1 MKKPYEELH
10 EALRGILPAERLID
24 DPLRLL
30 AYGTDAS
37 FYRLI
42 PQLVVRPDSEEELM
56 GVLAECRRRRLPVT
70 FRTAGTSLSG
80 QAVTDSVLVQLNQG
94 WRDYRILD
102 AGRAI
107 RLQPG
112 IIGARANQLLAPYGR
127 KIGPDPASINSCM
140 IGGIAANNASGMCCG
155 TAQNSYRTL
164 RDIRVILADG
174 TLLDTA
180 DADSR
185 AAFRDSHAALL
196 EALERLGRETRE
208 NAPLAERIRHKYRLK
223 NTTGYA
229 LNSLVDFED
238 GFDILAHL
246 MIGSEGTLGFISAI
260 TYDTVA
266 DAPLKT
272 AALAFFPDMAT
283 ACRATLALKS
293 APVSAVELMD
303 RAALRSVEGSPGM
316 PERLKTLPAAAT
328 ALLIDVRAE
337 DEATLT
343 QQMAAV
349 HAALEGIKTL
359 EPLGFTRDPEEYAR
373 YWKVRKGLFPAVGA
387 VRDVGTTVII
397 EDVAFPIECLEAG
410 VAALTEAF
418 RRHGYEGAILFGHAL
433 EGNLHFV
440 FPQGFETPAE
450 IQRYAALMEDVAT
463 LVADEYGGS
472 LKAEHGTGRNMA
484 PYVEREWGAEAY
496 ALMWRIKAL
505 FDADNVL
512 NPDVVLSRD
521 PEQHIHNLKPLPA
534 ADPIV
539 DKCIECGFCEPVC
552 PSRELTLTPRQR
564 IVIQREMAR
573 LEASGGQEDASR
585 LATLRGAYQY
595 QGIDTCAAD
604 GLCATQCPVGINT
617 GDLVRE
623 WRHRQVAEHGA
634 AAHLIGR
641 HFSGTTRL
649 GRGGLRVLDLTHGV
663 LGTRLMGAL
672 SKGARH
678 LSGARLPQW
687 SPSLPGPAPVR
698 ILERRAGKPPVGRG
712 DKVVYLPACAT
723 RVFGTS
729 RQDAHARAVTRTTLA
744 LLEKAGFEVVMPA
757 MIGHLCCGMAFQS
770 RGQFAEA
777 DHKARELNRELLLA
791 SQNGRYPVLCD
802 TSPCTQRMRERLDK
816 RLQIQEP
823 VAFAHD
829 HLLPRLSITPKRA
842 RIALHITCSSTCMGL
857 DDKFLALAKRCADDV
872 VVPPDITCCGFAGD
886 KGFTVPELNASALR
900 GLADAVRGCEAG
912 YSNSRTCEMGLS
924 QHAGIPYR
932 SILDLLHDVSRPLE
946 ATSPQAQVDV
956 GRVTSE

>member
-1 MKKPYEELH
+1 MKAPYRELL
-10 EALRGILPAERLID
+10 EALRERLPAHKLID

-42 PQLVVRPDSEEELM
+42 PQLGVRPDSEEELM
-56 GVLAECRRRRLPVT
+56 GVLAECRRRYLPVT

-185 AAFRDSHAALL
+185 TSFRVSHGELL
-196 EALERLGRETRE
+196 EALETLGRETRS

-260 TYDTVA
+260 TYDTVP

-316 PERLKTLPAAAT
+316 LGRLKTLPAAAT

-337 DEATLT
+337 DEATLAQRMSAT
-343 QQMAAV
+343 

-472 LKAEHGTGRNMA
+472 LKAEHGTGRNMT

-505 FDADNVL
+505 FDVDNVL

-564 IVIQREMAR
+564 IVVQREMAR
-573 LEASGGQEDASR
+573 LEASDGQEDASR
-585 LATLRGAYQY
+585 LATLRDAYQY

-617 GDLVRE
+617 GDLVRG
-623 WRHRQVAEHGA
+623 WRHRQVVERGGTAR
-634 AAHLIGR
+634 LVGR
-641 HFSGTTRL
+641 HFSGTTRI
-649 GRGGLRVLDLTHGV
+649 GRGALRLADTTHGV
-663 LGTRLMGAL
+663 LGTSVMSTWTQGVR
-672 SKGARH
+672 R
-678 LSGARLPQW
+678 LSGDRLPQW
-687 SPSLPGPAPVR
+687 IPSLPAPAPVR
-698 ILERRAGKPPVGRG
+698 ILERRSGKTVGGKR

-729 RQDAHARAVTRTTLA
+729 RGDDGTDAVTRTTLA
-744 LLEKAGFEVVMPA
+744 LLEKAGYEVVIPA

-770 RGQFAEA
+770 RGYFDEA

-802 TSPCTQRMRERLDK
+802 TSPCTLRMSERLDA
-816 RLQIQEP
+816 RLTVKDP

-829 HLLPRLSITPKRA
+829 HLLPRLEITPKRA

-857 DDKFLALAKRCADDV
+857 GDKFLALAEYCADEV
-872 VVPPDITCCGFAGD
+872 VVPPEIACCGFAGD
-886 KGFTVPELNASALR
+886 KGFMVPELNAAALR
-900 GLADAVRGCEAG
+900 GLADAVHGCEVG

-932 SILDLLHDVSRPLE
+932 SILDLLHEVSRPCVIE
-946 ATSPQAQVDV
+946 DVAT
-956 GRVTSE
+956 

>member
-1 MKKPYEELH
+1 MTTPYKELV
-10 EALRGILPAERLID
+10 EALRDRLSAHKLID

-30 AYGTDAS
+30 AYGSDAS

-42 PQLVVRPDSEEELM
+42 PQLVVRPDNEEELM
-56 GVLAECRRRRLPVT
+56 GVLAECRHRRLPVT

-80 QAVTDSVLVQLNQG
+80 QAVTDSVLIQLNQG
-94 WRDYRILD
+94 WRDYRVLD
-102 AGRAI
+102 EGRAI

-164 RDIRVILADG
+164 RDMRVILADG
-174 TLLDTA
+174 TLLDTGDTA
-180 DADSR
+180 SR
-185 AAFRDSHAALL
+185 SAFRASHGELL
-196 EALERLGRETRE
+196 EALEALGRETRV
-208 NAPLAERIRHKYRLK
+208 NTPLAERIRHKYRLK

-229 LNSLVDFED
+229 LNSLIDFED
-238 GFDILAHL
+238 GCDILAHL

-260 TYDTVA
+260 TYDTVP

-272 AALAFFPDMAT
+272 AALALFPDMAT

-303 RAALRSVEGSPGM
+303 RAALRAVEGAPGM
-316 PERLKTLPAAAT
+316 PAGLEALPADAT
-328 ALLIDVRAE
+328 ALLIDVR
-337 DEATLT
+337 DEEESALE
-343 QQMAAV
+343 ARIDAV
-349 HAALEGIKTL
+349 HAALEGLKTL
-359 EPLGFTRDPEEYAR
+359 EPLGFTRDPELYAR

-397 EDVAFPIECLEAG
+397 EDVAFPLEHLETG
-410 VAALTEAF
+410 VAALTETF
-418 RRHGYEGAILFGHAL
+418 RRHGYDDAILFGHAL

-450 IQRYAALMEDVAT
+450 VQRYADLMDDVAT

-484 PYVEREWGAEAY
+484 PFVEREWGAEAY
-496 ALMWRIKAL
+496 ALMWQIKAL
-505 FDADNVL
+505 FDAENLL
-512 NPDVVLSRD
+512 NPDVILSRD
-521 PEQHIHNLKPLPA
+521 AELHLHNLKPLPA

-564 IVIQREMAR
+564 IVIQREMSRLESMETPASTAR
-573 LEASGGQEDASR
+573 LK
-585 LATLRGAYQY
+585 TLREAYQY

-623 WRHRQVAEHGA
+623 WRHRRVVERGGTAR
-634 AAHLIGR
+634 LVGR
-641 HFSGTTRL
+641 HFSGTTRI
-649 GRGGLRVLDLTHGV
+649 GRGALRLADTAHGV
-663 LGTRLMGAL
+663 LGSAAMGGLTR
-672 SKGARH
+672 GARR
-678 LSGARLPQW
+678 LSGERLPQW
-687 SPSLPGPAPVR
+687 IPSLPAPAPVR
-698 ILERRAGKPPVGRG
+698 ILERRAGKPAASKR

-729 RQDAHARAVTRTTLA
+729 RGDDEGDAVTRTTLA
-744 LLEKAGFEVVMPA
+744 LLEKAGYEVVIPA

-770 RGQFAEA
+770 RGYFDEA

-802 TSPCTQRMRERLDK
+802 TSPCTQRMVERLDT
-816 RLQIQEP
+816 RLTIQEP

-829 HLLPRLSITPKRA
+829 YLLARLAVTPKHA
-842 RIALHITCSSTCMGL
+842 RIALHVTCSSVRMGL
-857 DDKFLALAKRCADDV
+857 SDKFVALAEACADDV
-872 VVPPDITCCGFAGD
+872 VVPAEIACCGFAGD
-886 KGFTVPELNASALR
+886 KGFTTPELSAAALR
-900 GLADAVRGCEAG
+900 GLADAVNGCEVG

-924 QHAGIPYR
+924 HHAGIPYR
-932 SILDLLHDVSRPLE
+932 SILDLLNEVSRPRTVE
-946 ATSPQAQVDV
+946 SV
-956 GRVTSE
+956 VT

>member
-1 MKKPYEELH
+1 MKAPYTELL
-10 EALRGILPAERLID
+10 EALRERLPAHKLID
-24 DPLRLL
+24 DPLRTL
-30 AYGTDAS
+30 AYGSDAS

-56 GVLAECRRRRLPVT
+56 AVLAECRHRRLPVT

-80 QAVTDSVLVQLNQG
+80 QAVTDSVLIQLNQG

-102 AGRAI
+102 EGRAI

-164 RDIRVILADG
+164 RDMRVILADG
-174 TLLDTA
+174 TLLDTGDTA
-180 DADSR
+180 SR
-185 AAFRDSHAALL
+185 SAFRASHGELL
-196 EALERLGRETRE
+196 EALEALGRETRA
-208 NAPLAERIRHKYRLK
+208 NTPLAERIRHKYRLK

-260 TYDTVA
+260 TYDTVQ

-272 AALAFFPDMAT
+272 AALALFTDMAS

-303 RAALRSVEGSPGM
+303 RAALRAVEGAPGM
-316 PERLKTLPAAAT
+316 PVGLETLPADAT
-328 ALLIDVRAE
+328 ALLIDVR
-337 DEATLT
+337 DEEERALAARI
-343 QQMAAV
+343 AAV
-349 HAALEGIKTL
+349 HAALEGLKTL
-359 EPLGFTRDPEEYAR
+359 EPLGFTRDPELYAR

-397 EDVAFPIECLEAG
+397 EDVAFPLEYLEAG
-410 VAALTEAF
+410 VAALTETF
-418 RRHGYEGAILFGHAL
+418 RRHGYDDAILFGHAL

-450 IQRYAALMEDVAT
+450 VHRYAALMDDVAT

-484 PYVEREWGAEAY
+484 PFVEREWGAEAY

-505 FDADNVL
+505 FDAENLL
-512 NPDVVLSRD
+512 NPDVILSRD
-521 PEQHIHNLKPLPA
+521 AELHLHNLKPLPA

-573 LEASGGQEDASR
+573 LERVGTQASTAR
-585 LATLRGAYQY
+585 LATLREAYQY

-623 WRHRQVAEHGA
+623 WRHRRVVERGGTAR
-634 AAHLIGR
+634 LVGR
-641 HFSGTTRL
+641 HFSGTTRI
-649 GRGGLRVLDLTHGV
+649 GRGALRLVDTTHGV
-663 LGTRLMGAL
+663 LGTGMMSAL
-672 SKGARH
+672 TRGARR
-678 LSGARLPQW
+678 LSGERLPQW
-687 SPSLPGPAPVR
+687 VPSLPAPAPVR
-698 ILERRAGKPPVGRG
+698 ILERRAEKAVGGKR

-729 RQDAHARAVTRTTLA
+729 RGDDGAEAVTRTTLA
-744 LLEKAGFEVVMPA
+744 LLEKAGYEVVIPA

-770 RGQFAEA
+770 RGYFDEA

-802 TSPCTQRMRERLDK
+802 TSPCTQRMMESLDTRLT
-816 RLQIQEP
+816 IQEP

-829 HLLPRLSITPKRA
+829 YLLTRLAVRPKHSS
-842 RIALHITCSSTCMGL
+842 IALHITCSSVRMGL
-857 DDKFLALAKRCADDV
+857 SDKFVALAKACADDV
-872 VVPPDITCCGFAGD
+872 VVPAEIACCGFAGD
-886 KGFTVPELNASALR
+886 KGLTTPELNAAALR
-900 GLADAVRGCEAG
+900 GLADAVSGCDVG

-924 QHAGIPYR
+924 YHAGIPYR
-932 SILDLLHDVSRPLE
+932 SILDLLNEVSRPCVVE
-946 ATSPQAQVDV
+946 GVAT
-956 GRVTSE
+956 

>member
-1 MKKPYEELH
+1 MNAPYRELL
-10 EALRGILPAERLID
+10 EALRERLPAHKLID

-42 PQLVVRPDSEEELM
+42 PQVVVRPDSEEELM
-56 GVLAECRRRRLPVT
+56 SVLAECRHRRLPVT

-80 QAVTDSVLVQLNQG
+80 QAVTDSVLIQLNQG
-94 WRDYRILD
+94 WRDYRIFD
-102 AGRAI
+102 EGRAI

-164 RDIRVILADG
+164 RDMRVILADG
-174 TLLDTA
+174 TLLDTG
-180 DADSR
+180 DAASR
-185 AAFRDSHAALL
+185 EAFRTSHGELL
-196 EALERLGRETRE
+196 EALETLGFETRA
-208 NAPLAERIRHKYRLK
+208 NTPLAERIRHKYRLK

-260 TYDTVA
+260 TYDTVP

-303 RAALRSVEGSPGM
+303 RAALRAVEGAPGM
-316 PERLKTLPAAAT
+316 PAGLDTLPAGAT
-328 ALLIDVRAE
+328 ALLIDVR
-337 DEATLT
+337 DEEESALEACI
-343 QQMAAV
+343 AAV
-349 HAALEGIKTL
+349 HVALEGLKTL
-359 EPLGFTRDPEEYAR
+359 EPLGFTRDPETYAR

-387 VRDVGTTVII
+387 IRDVGTTVII
-397 EDVAFPIECLEAG
+397 EDVAFPLEHLEAG
-410 VAALTEAF
+410 VAVLTETF
-418 RRHGYEGAILFGHAL
+418 QRHGYDDAILFGHAL

-450 IQRYAALMEDVAT
+450 VQRYAALMEDVAT

-484 PYVEREWGAEAY
+484 PFVEREWGAEAY
-496 ALMWRIKAL
+496 ALMWRIKSL
-505 FDADNVL
+505 FDAEHLL
-512 NPDVVLSRD
+512 NPDVILSRNA
-521 PEQHIHNLKPLPA
+521 ELHLHNLKPLPA

-573 LEASGGQEDASR
+573 LEVSGGQEDASR
-585 LATLRGAYQY
+585 LTALRDAYQY

-623 WRHRQVAEHGA
+623 WRHRQVVERGGTAR
-634 AAHLIGR
+634 LVGR
-641 HFSGTTRL
+641 HFSGTTRI
-649 GRGGLRVLDLTHGV
+649 GRGVLRLADTTHGV
-663 LGTRLMGAL
+663 LGTGMMSAWTQGVR
-672 SKGARH
+672 R
-678 LSGARLPQW
+678 LSGERLPQW
-687 SPSLPGPAPVR
+687 LPSLPGPAPVR
-698 ILERRAGKPPVGRG
+698 ILERRAGKAVGGKR

-723 RVFGTS
+723 RVFGVS
-729 RQDAHARAVTRTTLA
+729 RGDKGNDAVTRTTLA
-744 LLEKAGFEVVMPA
+744 LLEKAGYEVVIPA

-770 RGQFAEA
+770 RGYFDEA
-777 DHKARELNRELLLA
+777 DHKARELNRELLMA

-802 TSPCTQRMRERLDK
+802 TSPCTQRMSERLDA
-816 RLQIQEP
+816 RLTVQDP

-829 HLLPRLSITPKRA
+829 HLLPRLEITPKRA

-857 DDKFLALAKRCADDV
+857 GDKFLALAEHCADEV
-872 VVPPDITCCGFAGD
+872 VMPPEITCCGFAGD
-886 KGFTVPELNASALR
+886 KGFMVPELNAAALR
-900 GLADAVRGCEAG
+900 GLADAVRGCEVG

-932 SILDLLHDVSRPLE
+932 SILDLLHEVSRPCVAE
-946 ATSPQAQVDV
+946 NVAT
-956 GRVTSE
+956 

>member
-1 MKKPYEELH
+1 MKE
-10 EALRGILPAERLID
+10 
-24 DPLRLL
+24 
-30 AYGTDAS
+30 
-37 FYRLI
+37 
-42 PQLVVRPDSEEELM
+42 
-56 GVLAECRRRRLPVT
+56 
-70 FRTAGTSLSG
+70 
-80 QAVTDSVLVQLNQG
+80 
-94 WRDYRILD
+94 
-102 AGRAI
+102 
-107 RLQPG
+107 
-112 IIGARANQLLAPYGR
+112 
-127 KIGPDPASINSCM
+127 
-140 IGGIAANNASGMCCG
+140 
-155 TAQNSYRTL
+155 
-164 RDIRVILADG
+164 
-174 TLLDTA
+174 
-180 DADSR
+180 
-185 AAFRDSHAALL
+185 
-196 EALERLGRETRE
+196 
-208 NAPLAERIRHKYRLK
+208 
-223 NTTGYA
+223 
-229 LNSLVDFED
+229 
-238 GFDILAHL
+238 
-246 MIGSEGTLGFISAI
+246 
-260 TYDTVA
+260 
-266 DAPLKT
+266 
-272 AALAFFPDMAT
+272 T

-316 PERLKTLPAAAT
+316 PAGLETLPDDAT
-328 ALLIDVRAE
+328 ALLIDVR
-337 DEATLT
+337 DEEERALEARI
-343 QQMAAV
+343 AAV
-349 HAALEGIKTL
+349 HAALEGIQTL
-359 EPLGFTRDPEEYAR
+359 EPLGFTRDSETYAR

-397 EDVAFPIECLEAG
+397 EDVAFPLEHLEAG
-410 VAALTEAF
+410 VAALTETF
-418 RRHGYEGAILFGHAL
+418 RRHGYDDAILFGHAL

-440 FPQGFETPAE
+440 FPQGFEAPVE
-450 IQRYAALMEDVAT
+450 VQRYAALMDDVAA

-484 PYVEREWGAEAY
+484 PFVEREWGAEAY

-564 IVIQREMAR
+564 IVIQREMTR
-573 LEASGGQEDASR
+573 LEASGGQEAASR
-585 LATLRGAYQY
+585 LATLRDAYQY

-623 WRHRQVAEHGA
+623 WRHRQVAERGGTA
-634 AAHLIGR
+634 RLVGR
-641 HFSGTTRL
+641 HFSGTTRI
-649 GRGGLRVLDLTHGV
+649 GRGALRLADTTHGV
-663 LGTRLMGAL
+663 LGTGIMSAL
-672 SKGARH
+672 TEGARR
-678 LSGARLPQW
+678 LSGERLPQW
-687 SPSLPGPAPVR
+687 NPALPSPAPVR
-698 ILERRAGKPPVGRG
+698 ILERRAGKAVGGPR

-723 RVFGTS
+723 RVFGVS
-729 RQDAHARAVTRTTLA
+729 RGDEGADAVTRTTLA
-744 LLEKAGFEVVMPA
+744 LLEKAGYEVVIPA

-770 RGQFAEA
+770 RGYFDEA
-777 DHKARELNRELLLA
+777 DHKARELNRELLHA

-802 TSPCTQRMRERLDK
+802 TSPCAQRMRERLDK

-829 HLLPRLSITPKRA
+829 YLLARLAITPTRA

-857 DDKFLALAKRCADDV
+857 GDKFFALAQRCADDV

-932 SILDLLHDVSRPLE
+932 SILDLLHEVSRPCGG
-946 ATSPQAQVDV
+946 AGIA
-956 GRVTSE
+956 G